1 MSTLH
6 HTTVHGFGHSAFIQ
20 QLAEIATINPLWQV
34 PMPPLASSHYL
45 ERIRD
50 AFPDLMWVNYRRVQT
65 IADPDHVMILL
76 DNGIAFR
83 FENDEDANLTRERI
97 VLDALR
103 SSLKAIPILLYP
115 FQANCGIL

>member
-1 MSTLH
+1 
-6 HTTVHGFGHSAFIQ
+6 
-20 QLAEIATINPLWQV
+20 
-34 PMPPLASSHYL
+34 MPPLASSHYL

>member
-1 MSTLH
+1 MATNIASKLL
-6 HTTVHGFGHSAFIQ
+6 GLSYLSINFGQDHRH
-20 QLAEIATINPLWQV
+20 
-34 PMPPLASSHYL
+34 LASSYYL

-50 AFPDLMWVNYRRVQT
+50 AFPDIMWTNYRRVQI
-65 IADPDHVMILL
+65 IANPDHAMILL

-83 FENDEDANLTRERI
+83 FENDEDTNLTRERI

-103 SSLKAIPILLYP
+103 SSLKVIPILRYP

>member
-1 MSTLH
+1 MARIRWLRPTA
-6 HTTVHGFGHSAFIQ
+6 FGSSRT
-20 QLAEIATINPLWQV
+20 AEIATINPLWQV
-34 PMPPLASSHYL
+34 PLPPLTSSYYL

-50 AFPDLMWVNYRRVQT
+50 AFPDLLWINYRRVQA

>member
-1 MSTLH
+1 MIYAS
-6 HTTVHGFGHSAFIQ
+6 S
-20 QLAEIATINPLWQV
+20 NPLWQV
-34 PMPPLASSHYL
+34 PLPPLAFSYYL

-50 AFPDLMWVNYRRVQT
+50 AFPDIMWANYRSVQT
-65 IADPDHVMILL
+65 IADHAMILL

-83 FENDEDANLTRERI
+83 FENDVDKNLTRERI

-103 SSLKAIPILLYP
+103 SSLKAIPILRYP